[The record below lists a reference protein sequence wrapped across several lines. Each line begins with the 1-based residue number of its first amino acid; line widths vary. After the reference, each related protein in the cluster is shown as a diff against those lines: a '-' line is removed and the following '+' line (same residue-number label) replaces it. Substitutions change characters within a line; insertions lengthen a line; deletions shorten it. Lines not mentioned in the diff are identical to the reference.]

1 MAHAPDA
8 PAHHRADLETV
19 VHAALPGTPLAPGAA
34 RRLVREALADWAA
47 LALPGAETVGERLRD
62 DAVVIVSELVTNAV
76 VHAGTDVE
84 LVCRLEIGDDGGTGV
99 LDAVIVEVS
108 DHHPSRAVRE
118 DAAERPYGTPEYGRG
133 LRLVSTLSEAWGI
146 TYRTG
151 VKTVWARLPV
161 DGAAE
166 FGAGFGLEGEARGET
181 AGDTGPAA
189 AGEPGVDRGP
199 GDRGPG
205 VVAGTG
211 VAGTGGGAETGAY
224 AGERGIG
231 APDGGTTTAEPRRD
245 PSRDHDWLNRGALSF
260 LAEASD
266 LLAGQL
272 DEDLVAALAGQ
283 LLVPRLADWCAVW
296 LEDEATD
303 RAGGLGLALGPRLAR
318 VWHGSENRI
327 EELRRALEKDPP
339 RLPDSVRSRAVPVPW
354 PGETLGA
361 GDMLAGAG
369 VMGGPEG
376 VDGPGGVGGPGGAA
390 LAYRLIAGG
399 RPLGTVVIGRAGLTC
414 FPDEI
419 TGLVEDLSR
428 RIALAIGAARQYAR
442 QATISRVL
450 QRGLLPGAVAEI
462 PGVRS
467 ALVYEPLDKGGPSGD
482 FYDLFPAGDGR
493 WCFVLGDVQGKGP
506 EAAVVIGLARPWVR
520 LLAREGYQVADVLDR
535 LNQLLLD
542 DATEAADA
550 AARALVAAG
559 GSSLGPDEGPQT
571 RFLSMLYGE
580 LVPFDGG
587 VRCTLASA
595 GHPLP
600 LILGPDGDVREVA
613 EPQTLLGV
621 FEDATYVSETL
632 DLYPGDTVLCV
643 TDGVTERRSGPRQ
656 FDDDEGLAQALA
668 GCTGLGAELVAE
680 RIRRLVHEFG
690 SGPPEDDLALLV
702 LQAE

>member
-1 MAHAPDA
+1 MGAIPTQRESMARAPDA
-8 PAHHRADLETV
+8 PAHYRPGQEAIARTS
-19 VHAALPGTPLAPGAA
+19 LPGTPLAPGAA
-34 RRLVREALADWAA
+34 RRFVRGALADWAE
-47 LALPGAETVGERLRD
+47 LALPGSEIIDDRLID
-62 DAVVIVSELVTNAV
+62 DAVVVVSELVTNAV

-84 LVCRLEIGDDGGTGV
+84 LLCRLESRDSRDSRDNCESRETVEGGLPGPLV
-99 LDAVIVEVS
+99 VEVS
-108 DHHPSRAVRE
+108 DHHPSRAVRD
-118 DAAERPYGTPEYGRG
+118 DAVERPYGTPEYGRG
-133 LRLVSTLSEAWGI
+133 LRLVATLSEAWGI
-146 TYRTG
+146 TYRPG
-151 VKTVWARLPV
+151 VKTVWARLLA
-161 DGAAE
+161 DG
-166 FGAGFGLEGEARGET
+166 GAGVGSMAET
-181 AGDTGPAA
+181 SAGADSIAVAGDGSVLEAGGFADTAEHLAKKEQIAAYATGQALERGLR
-189 AGEPGVDRGP
+189 AGEPLALEILP
-199 GDRGPG
+199 P
-205 VVAGTG
+205 
-211 VAGTGGGAETGAY
+211 
-224 AGERGIG
+224 
-231 APDGGTTTAEPRRD
+231 EPRRNAHQD
-245 PSRDHDWLNRGALSF
+245 LDWLNRGALSF

-339 RLPDSVRSRAVPVPW
+339 RLPDAVRSRAVPVPW
-354 PGETLGA
+354 PGEALGA
-361 GDMLAGAG
+361 RG
-369 VMGGPEG
+369 VS
-376 VDGPGGVGGPGGAA
+376 GAA

-399 RPLGTVVIGRAGLTC
+399 RPLGTLVIGRAGLTD

-493 WCFVLGDVQGKGP
+493 WCFAVGDVQGKGP
-506 EAAVVIGLARPWVR
+506 EAAVVIGLARPWLR

-542 DATEAADA
+542 DATETADA

-559 GSSLGPDEGPQT
+559 GPGLGADLGPQT

-600 LILGPDGDVREVA
+600 LLLGPDGDVREVA
-613 EPQTLLGV
+613 RPQTLLGV
-621 FEDATYVSETL
+621 FEDAGYTSETFEL
-632 DLYPGDTVLCV
+632 HPGDTVLCV
-643 TDGVTERRSGPRQ
+643 TDGVTERRCGPRQ
-656 FDDDEGLAQALA
+656 FDDDDGLAKALEGCA
-668 GCTGLGAELVAE
+668 GLSAELIAE

-690 SGPPEDDLALLV
+690 ARPPEDDMALLV

>member
-1 MAHAPDA
+1 MAPAPHA
-8 PAHHRADLETV
+8 PAHHRAGLETV
-19 VHAALPGTPLAPGAA
+19 VRAALPGTPLAPGAA
-34 RRLVREALADWAA
+34 RRLVREALADRAA

-84 LVCRLEIGDDGGTGV
+84 LVCRLEIGDDGGPGV

-166 FGAGFGLEGEARGET
+166 FGAGFGLEGET
-181 AGDTGPAA
+181 GDATGTGV
-189 AGEPGVDRGP
+189 AGEAGVDRVS

-205 VVAGTG
+205 AVAWTG
-211 VAGTGGGAETGAY
+211 GAGPGGGAETGAY
-224 AGERGIG
+224 AGDCGIG
-231 APDGGTTTAEPRRD
+231 APGGGTTTAEPRRD

-327 EELRRALEKDPP
+327 EELRGALEKDPP

-369 VMGGPEG
+369 GGSGAAG
-376 VDGPGGVGGPGGAA
+376 VGGAA

-399 RPLGTVVIGRAGLTC
+399 RPLGTLVIGRAGLTC

-559 GSSLGPDEGPQT
+559 GPGLGPDEGPQT

-668 GCTGLGAELVAE
+668 SCTGLGAELVAE

-690 SGPPEDDLALLV
+690 SKPPEDDLALLV